1 MQVTY
6 FFANILGENR
16 LATLGFPDTD
26 ILDILYSVLGSARLK
41 PYSLGDSAT
50 EYTEDRNKYAMFLK
64 NRYWEGLNTIC
75 ISL

>member
-41 PYSLGDSAT
+41 PYSLGDTAT
-50 EYTEDRNKYAMFLK
+50 EYTEDRNKYAMFNKLCVYIK
-64 NRYWEGLNTIC
+64 TQKIC